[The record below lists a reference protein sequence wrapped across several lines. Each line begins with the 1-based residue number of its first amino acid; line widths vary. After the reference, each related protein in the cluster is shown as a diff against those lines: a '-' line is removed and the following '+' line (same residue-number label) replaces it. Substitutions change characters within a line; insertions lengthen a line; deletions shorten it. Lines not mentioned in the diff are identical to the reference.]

1 MKKNDATRSRTQHST
16 QELVR
21 MAIDDV
27 NNWITKGVCP
37 QCAITVTATL
47 KQCDPN
53 KLLDLWIEHKAQ
65 ELNSETALD

>member
-1 MKKNDATRSRTQHST
+1 
-16 QELVR
+16 